1 MDTVIGRAA
10 TKVEIA
16 EAKVNALEA
25 ELESFYAA
33 EREAQTAAD
42 LAGAQQLAE
51 EARQLI
57 AGDYAKAAREIAE
70 TLARL
75 VTIETELR
83 ALNARLPACTGY
95 IQIEAVRSRSSVGR
109 SRCPPSV
116 RTTRPFGQRDLD
128 VRRSTRSTRGAD
140 GVTSTPVFG
149 GNAQRAVIRGRIG
162 SVRCRAAP
170 FDERTNSTDDGLPGR
185 VPDKGA
191 EREPARRHRGFL
203 V

>member
-1 MDTVIGRAA
+1 MENFLGGSADRLVLPPASLDAVDEMDTVIGRAA

-57 AGDYAKAAREIAE
+57 VGDYAKAAREIAE

-75 VTIETELR
+75 ASIETDLR
-83 ALNARLPACTGY
+83 ALNARLPAYTGY
-95 IQIEAVRSRSSVGR
+95 IQIEAFRGHGPTLGQTVVL
-109 SRCPPSV
+109 PAITPDDAAFWP
-116 RTTRPFGQRDLD
+116 TRP
-128 VRRSTRSTRGAD
+128 RRQTINELYARS
-140 GVTSTPVFG
+140 
-149 GNAQRAVIRGRIG
+149 
-162 SVRCRAAP
+162 
-170 FDERTNSTDDGLPGR
+170 
-185 VPDKGA
+185 
-191 EREPARRHRGFL
+191 
-203 V
+203 

>member
-1 MDTVIGRAA
+1 MENFLGGSADQLVLPPASLDAVDEMDTVIGRAA

-57 AGDYAKAAREIAE
+57 VGDYAKAASEIVE

-75 VTIETELR
+75 ASIETELR
-83 ALNARLPACTGY
+83 ALNARLPAYTGY
-95 IQIEAVRSRSSVGR
+95 IQIEAVRCAKLR
-109 SRCPPSV
+109 
-116 RTTRPFGQRDLD
+116 RTVALPAIGPDDAAFWPTRPPRQTINE
-128 VRRSTRSTRGAD
+128 VYARS
-140 GVTSTPVFG
+140 
-149 GNAQRAVIRGRIG
+149 
-162 SVRCRAAP
+162 
-170 FDERTNSTDDGLPGR
+170 
-185 VPDKGA
+185 
-191 EREPARRHRGFL
+191 
-203 V
+203 